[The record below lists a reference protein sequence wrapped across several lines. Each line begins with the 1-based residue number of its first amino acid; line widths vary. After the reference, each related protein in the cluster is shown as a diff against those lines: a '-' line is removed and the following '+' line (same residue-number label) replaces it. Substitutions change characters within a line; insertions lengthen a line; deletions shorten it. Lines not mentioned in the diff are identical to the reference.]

1 MIDWIE
7 KQDKKY
13 YMDACKKRGINL
25 LFDSTIISET
35 RDQIL
40 SFVNYIKKN
49 YFFPIRMNV
58 RLCNKLKFKHP
69 DDGHVYYAV
78 FFDNEEN
85 YLVFDYLEDNVTSY
99 KIYMNY
105 NTIDSAVNTLDIIK
119 VNYSDNKDIESVTR
133 EGQYIVIT
141 YTKDY
146 VKEHYTTI
154 TELRKT
160 LSSLT
165 EVKE

>member
-78 FFDNEEN
+78 FFDNEEKMPKRYPEMYIASKVGKNNPIEDIYFSIAHMVTCYYQWFFLEDKSRSHRSLEIEANRWAN
-85 YLVFDYLEDNVTSY
+85 YICALYLE
-99 KIYMNY
+99 K
-105 NTIDSAVNTLDIIK
+105 K
-119 VNYSDNKDIESVTR
+119 
-133 EGQYIVIT
+133 
-141 YTKDY
+141 
-146 VKEHYTTI
+146 
-154 TELRKT
+154 
-160 LSSLT
+160 
-165 EVKE
+165 